1 MLQRVAPIAIAA
13 AVAGC
18 AGMNMVS
25 SDVSSF
31 GEWPAGRAPGSYVF
45 ERLPSQQ
52 ARAEQQAA
60 LELAARG
67 ALEKAGFTAV
77 ADAAAA
83 DVTVQ
88 LTAQVQRVDR
98 STPFADPFY
107 WGFAGWG
114 GRPYWRSPFWYG
126 GGYGGWGAYENPYY
140 ERNVAV
146 LIRDRASGKAL
157 YESRANSDG
166 VSVGGTPMLAAMFD
180 AALKDFP
187 RPALSPRQVTTPLP
201 EAEAGK

>member
-1 MLQRVAPIAIAA
+1 MLQRFAPMAAA
-13 AVAGC
+13 AVLAGC
-18 AGMNMVS
+18 AGMNTVN

-31 GEWPAGRAPGSYVF
+31 GEWPSGRAPGSYVF

-77 ADAAAA
+77 TDPGTA

-88 LTAQVQRVDR
+88 LSATVHRVDR
-98 STPFADPFY
+98 GYPYADPFY
-107 WGFAGWG
+107 WGLGV
-114 GRPYWRSPFWYG
+114 GRPWRSPYWYG
-126 GGYGGWGAYENPYY
+126 GYGMWGSSYDSPFY

-146 LIRDRASGKAL
+146 LIRDRSSGKPL
-157 YESRANSDG
+157 YESRASSDG
-166 VSVGGTPMLAAMFD
+166 VSAGGTPMLEAMFE

-187 RPALSPRQVTTPLP
+187 KPAVSPRQVTTPLP
-201 EAEAGK
+201 GTTAK